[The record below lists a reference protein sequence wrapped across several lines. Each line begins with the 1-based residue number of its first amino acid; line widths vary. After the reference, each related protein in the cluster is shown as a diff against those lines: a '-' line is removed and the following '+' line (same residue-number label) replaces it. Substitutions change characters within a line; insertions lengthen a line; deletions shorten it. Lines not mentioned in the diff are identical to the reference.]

1 METLIARLVE
11 FTGLTYCL
19 AVILLGM
26 DFIQNRPKEKKY
38 GLWILTGV
46 WLLQT
51 VALILQFVYSGRI
64 TIFNVYEGLYFFSW
78 VLIGFSLMA
87 NKFLK
92 IDFLLFLTNVI
103 GFIMMIIYTF
113 SNSRHF
119 IGNKL
124 HEQMISHLL
133 VAHVVLAILSYG
145 AFAISFVLST
155 MYLYQYKNLKQ
166 KKWGQNLF
174 RIGDLDKLEKNSG
187 NLVVVGLPFLFVA
200 LVLGLQWAYLKI
212 PDVIWYDVK
221 IIGSILLFIVYGFY
235 VYLRNVRKFH
245 GKNLAVWNVVGF
257 IFVLLNFFVL
267 NNFSKFHIW

>member
-1 METLIARLVE
+1 METIIARLVE
-11 FTGLTYCL
+11 FTGLAYCI

-26 DFIQNRPKEKKY
+26 DFIQNKPKEKRV
-38 GLWILTGV
+38 GLWILSGV
-46 WLLQT
+46 WALQT
-51 VALILQFVYSGRI
+51 VALILQFVDSGRV
-64 TIFNVYEGLYFFSW
+64 TMFNVYEGLYLFSW
-78 VLIGFSLMA
+78 VIIGFSLAA
-87 NKFLK
+87 NKFMK

-103 GFIMMIIYTF
+103 GFIMMIIYAF
-113 SNSRHF
+113 SNTHHL
-119 IGNKL
+119 IGNEL

-133 VAHVVLAILSYG
+133 VAHVILAILSYG

-200 LVLGLQWAYLKI
+200 LVLGLQWAYVKV

-221 IIGSILLFIVYGFY
+221 IIGSILLFIVYGIY
-235 VYLRNVRKFH
+235 VYLRNMRNFH

-267 NNFSKFHIW
+267 NSFSSFHIW